1 MLRKRRSIDDEPFF
15 VIRTSG
21 SDAPA
26 GTRSPRPEHAEWHKL
41 ICVSAGLLAV
51 DTDRGSWLAPPNW
64 AVWAPAGSAYVARF
78 IVSSSLRRLF
88 IRPDPALELPT
99 SPCALA
105 VSPLMRELI
114 LRTVELG
121 MLDERDRV
129 EASMA
134 ALVLAELGRAGPPPF
149 ALPQPVSA
157 MTRKA
162 AQLLAS
168 DEAESLAAVARAV
181 GLGARTLER
190 RFRAETGLTP
200 GRWRQQRKLIAT
212 LELIASGEQVK
223 TAAVAAGFASASA
236 YIAAFRK
243 LFGATPARY
252 FAPRERLVWEPGPRW

>member
-1 MLRKRRSIDDEPFF
+1 MSRKRRSVDDEPFF
-15 VIRTSG
+15 LIRSSA

-26 GTRSPRPEHAEWHKL
+26 GNRSPFPEHADWHQL

-51 DTDRGSWLAPPNW
+51 DTDHGTWVAPPNW
-64 AVWAPAGSAYVARF
+64 AVWAPAGATHVLRF
-78 IVSSSLRRLF
+78 IAASSLRRLY
-88 IRPDPALELPT
+88 IRPDPTLDLPM

-105 VSPLMRELI
+105 VSPLLRELM

-129 EASMA
+129 ESSTA
-134 ALVLAELGRAGPPPF
+134 ALILAELDRAGPPPF
-149 ALPQPVSA
+149 TLPQPVSP
-157 MTRKA
+157 MTRRA

-168 DEAESLAAVARAV
+168 EEAESLAAVARAV
-181 GLGARTLER
+181 GLGVRTLER

-200 GRWRQQRKLIAT
+200 GRWRQQRNLMAS

-223 TAAVAAGFASASA
+223 AAAKAAGFTSASA
-236 YIAAFRK
+236 YVAAFRK

-252 FAPRERLVWEPGPRW
+252 FAPR